1 MAKPIIKNAEL
12 KPVISF
18 SDLNSLEEGL
28 GIAIGQKWSEV
39 SINDVPEDKIELVED
54 WINNNRGK
62 YKGINISIGS
72 TYTRQL
78 VLIFSSID
86 ALEKGLSSAI
96 KRNFRE
102 ILIDEVP
109 EEEIEPVE
117 NWIEEIQGDYEDIN
131 IRIGDTYK
139 GLHLLCFLFSLSHL
153 DAVLYM
159 YLLCEY

>member
-1 MAKPIIKNAEL
+1 MAKPIIKNSEL

-78 VLIFSSID
+78 VLIFSGTD
-86 ALEKGLSSAI
+86 ELKEGLRSAKKRKFRNIIVEDVSKEERKTANDWI
-96 KRNFRE
+96 KKN
-102 ILIDEVP
+102 
-109 EEEIEPVE
+109 
-117 NWIEEIQGDYEDIN
+117 QGEYKDIN
-131 IRIGDTYK
+131 IKVRLPYK
-139 GLHLLCFLFSLSHL
+139 GLHPNEKEKIRNK
-153 DAVLYM
+153 V
-159 YLLCEY
+159 CEWSSTVSNPP